1 MKELNKIKELFDAFI
16 KEAEELIENS
26 EQSLKLEAHN
36 FRVNSDNWKK
46 ITVDGGEYLENPEK
60 DIWEILN
67 EKARGE
73 QLFTFEAMQRET
85 KKAGKTVPTD
95 EQFTELLKEKEDMPN
110 LVFAGYRNTDGA
122 FYNFSSLK
130 EKTDGAFYHISSYA
144 GFWSSLESGSYA
156 WSRTLYSSD
165 STVYRRAYHKTYG
178 FSVRCVKGKK
188 IQRDY

>member
-16 KEAEELIENS
+16 EEAEELIENS

-67 EKARGE
+67 EEARGE

-95 EQFTELLKEKEDMPN
+95 EQFDSLLKEKEDMPN
-110 LVFAGYRNTDGA
+110 LVFAGYRGTSGA
-122 FYNFSSLK
+122 FYNL
-130 EKTDGAFYHISSYA
+130 SSYA

-165 STVYRRAYHKTYG
+165 STVYRRAYTKTYG

>member
-73 QLFTFEAMQRET
+73 QLFTFKAMQRET

-95 EQFTELLKEKEDMPN
+95 EQFTELLKVKEDMPN
-110 LVFAGYRNTDGA
+110 LVFAGSRSTNGS
-122 FYNFSSLK
+122 FNNLSSF
-130 EKTDGAFYHISSYA
+130 GYI
-144 GFWSSLESGSYA
+144 WSSSESSVSDA
-156 WSRTLYSSD
+156 WYQYLYSSNT
-165 STVYRRAYHKTYG
+165 TVYRYALNKTYG
-178 FSVRCVKGKK
+178 FSVRCVKGKN
-188 IQRDY
+188 

>member
-1 MKELNKIKELFDAFI
+1 MKELNKIKELFDDFI
-16 KEAEELIENS
+16 KKAELLVEKPG
-26 EQSLKLEAHN
+26 QSLKFEDHN
-36 FRVNSDNWKK
+36 FKVNSDGWKK
-46 ITVDGGEYLENPEK
+46 ITVDNEEYLENPKK

-67 EKARGE
+67 EEARGE
-73 QLFTFEAMQRET
+73 QLFTFKAMQRET

-95 EQFTELLKEKEDMPN
+95 EQFDSLLKVKEDMPN
-110 LVFAGYRNTDGA
+110 LVFAGYRNTNGA
-122 FYNFSSLK
+122 FYNL
-130 EKTDGAFYHISSYA
+130 SSYA

-165 STVYRRAYHKTYG
+165 STVYLRAYHKTYG